1 MRLWVSRASDTLTR
15 YVVDFEDRNKKNNQ
29 NKIKRQ
35 DNRGHHASRSL
46 AYYLRAVSTL
56 HLDVVVLRKPLW
68 GETSQ

>member
-1 MRLWVSRASDTLTR
+1 
-15 YVVDFEDRNKKNNQ
+15 
-29 NKIKRQ
+29 
-35 DNRGHHASRSL
+35 L